1 MTYTIRTY
9 MRDSVK
15 NNRKTAVAVIS
26 AALLL
31 LLIAGALLSGCR
43 RTAVLSG
50 GDISSDLQ
58 VYFIDVGQGDASL
71 IVTPDG
77 STMLIDAGPP
87 EAADALEI
95 YIRDLGIDRLDY
107 LVLTH
112 LHSDHYGGAAVLAE
126 NLDIGTVLVSEAEPD
141 NGPERDLYKAL
152 KQNGCDMVT
161 VTMGDEFLL
170 GEARA
175 QVLYPYTIVDN
186 GGNNDSIIIKLLYK
200 NTTFLFTGD
209 TEDISEKAL
218 VYIYGESLSADVLK
232 VAHHGS
238 STSSTEEFI
247 SAVSPSVAVI
257 SCEKNNIYGH
267 PHRETQAV
275 LNEHDIKVYR
285 TDLSGT
291 IVIVSDGDNIYRY
304 TGNVKKRNTVF

>member
-1 MTYTIRTY
+1 

-15 NNRKTAVAVIS
+15 NNRKTVVAVIS

-275 LNEHDIKVYR
+275 LNEHGIKVYR

-291 IVIVSDGDNIYRY
+291 IVIVSDGDKIYRY